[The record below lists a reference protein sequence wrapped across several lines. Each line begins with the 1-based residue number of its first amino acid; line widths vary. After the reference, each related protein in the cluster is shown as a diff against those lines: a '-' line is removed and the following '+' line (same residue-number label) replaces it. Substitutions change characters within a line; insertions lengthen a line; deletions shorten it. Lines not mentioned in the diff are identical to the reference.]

1 MQREVFHSNA
11 SYKSSQDKLR
21 LSIILK
27 TKLYG
32 PNNILFLYRI
42 DRKNNTIHQN
52 LNTINKKKMKIV
64 NGGSNHDS
72 LFTRS
77 PFYINCV
84 QGQAISKQFNVQYM
98 TLKLKAITFCSS
110 GRGWSLWWFSFQ
122 GRGLFWLVLIVNA
135 LCRNWHQ
142 HPRYELCK
150 HLVTPLNTYRRY
162 QSRCNE
168 NNSPL

>member
-32 PNNILFLYRI
+32 RIIFCFCIELTGKIIQSIKILTQL
-42 DRKNNTIHQN
+42 T
-52 LNTINKKKMKIV
+52 KKKMKIV
-64 NGGSNHDS
+64 NGGLNHDS

-122 GRGLFWLVLIVNA
+122 GRGMFWLVLIVNA
-135 LCRNWHQ
+135 LCRNWH
-142 HPRYELCK
+142 
-150 HLVTPLNTYRRY
+150 
-162 QSRCNE
+162 
-168 NNSPL
+168 